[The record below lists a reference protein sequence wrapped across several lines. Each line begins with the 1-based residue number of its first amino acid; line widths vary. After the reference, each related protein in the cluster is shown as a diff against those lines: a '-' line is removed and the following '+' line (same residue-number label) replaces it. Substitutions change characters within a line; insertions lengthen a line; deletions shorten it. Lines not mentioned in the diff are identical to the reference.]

1 MAIRW
6 LDEEEDNNNKT
17 TSTTTLGNRGGSSRR
32 SVRWLTDG
40 PDFSSVQG
48 GFQEDV
54 GADQF
59 VRDTTYNPETDF
71 NPDWNTPSPEV
82 VSGGLANA
90 GRLVAAGAA
99 SGASAG
105 ARLLDNFSRA
115 FQSGISSEELM
126 DPEIQ
131 AQLREWGATDEEI
144 QAAIGEAFRIENES
158 SDLRTFANQA
168 QDMSRIL
175 QEDSPA
181 AIQRPENLLDSDTP
195 LYWLEQA
202 GRSLLQQVPN
212 FAIGRGAGL
221 AGIGLQAMGN
231 SYEEVYNSA
240 LEKAQK
246 QEGLS
251 PEEREAQAREEANEH
266 FLTRGVPLAVLEM
279 LPYERISRGA
289 GGSSLL
295 REVGEGAAAEVTAEL
310 AGQTFQDTY
319 DVVARGE
326 EAKPV
331 SEALRDL
338 VDAAG
343 TGAVGGGVAAGGAGA
358 ISRVPTIRTGNPIA
372 DAAAEV
378 TADIQRNAGV
388 NVEAPESASE
398 PVSTPEATP
407 VVPTPE
413 TSPESVTEASVDTQQ
428 PQVTPQRTAR
438 WDNETNQWVDVT
450 TTDTV
455 DPTIEDRDYVPEM
468 TREEA
473 EAILGPR
480 APQEQIDQYTQAE
493 QERAE
498 NRRAVIQEMMDEGW
512 SFEAG
517 NETQGRRAEIAR
529 RMAQRGFPEEGAD
542 ALPDASAR
550 TYRPAQAEAIQP
562 GDFTRTW
569 DSANN
574 TWVDGF
580 VVSREGDSLVVENS
594 RGERTTYPDTEVE
607 RMEKSAPRSLRIR
620 RNRALEQQ
628 RQGEGTRAMEAVG
641 VGSEGTRAL
650 EQQQRSEGTRAMEA
664 PSPVTTTPPAITAE
678 TTPTQPVT
686 AAPKARRS
694 RKPTTPAIEG
704 EKGTPLTDR
713 GAIVKRAYEQ
723 LRSEGREGDIVRLN
737 EITKELSGESTGVLE
752 NANEVPDGEV
762 KRATTTSEIFDSAD
776 QIPERFLAETPETD
790 LTRAIGRG
798 GSAKDVLA
806 RLKPLIKSPGV
817 QRLSNKLESLLDLG
831 DINIVTMDT
840 DTLRGEGAKTSLGRY
855 FLQKNKMGTLGAY
868 WDAHRTVALKGRGF
882 KNNGLNVE
890 TLLHELQ
897 HAASVHVY
905 KAVKAGTITDA
916 RAKKAVE
923 DIDAL
928 HQQYKEALPKA
939 LEGVTNKATIDRLKY
954 AATNPLEFMAVA
966 SSSPLVQMTLRREGL
981 WQRFVD
987 AIRRLIGLGRGDMSV
1002 LERILQATEAVMEAQ
1017 AATQP
1022 KGAPKSKAQADADIS
1037 QLRDI
1042 LGVLDFNPDTTSHI
1056 EVDGVER
1063 PTTNSNGNL
1072 IHPTEDGIRNFW
1084 KWFGNSKV
1092 VNEDGKPLV
1101 VYHGTMAPE
1110 DFSAFR
1116 TTVGSFRL
1124 GAHFGTTEQ
1133 AESLV
1138 NEKMRVRARAE
1149 ARNAG
1154 RLPDAYKPYSGAPRF
1169 IPVYLSIQNP
1179 KRVEDQGD
1187 EARWSEAIEQA
1198 IREGHDGLVYENT
1211 EEGEGDSYVAFYP
1224 EQIKSAIGNRGTFD
1238 PTDAGILAF
1247 NPDEASPLEGMVYEM
1262 ATSTTGNSR
1271 VTDRLL
1277 KRYNKYQRAFMKSVF
1292 ASGDVDQRI
1301 YRNTLESRSKD
1312 MDGVNREFAFI
1323 NDELNRAYDTTKDPA
1338 IFEEFIKHMQGKDSR
1353 LSDEQKKVANKARK
1367 AIDRMLLELL
1377 GESYKTNSIG
1387 PHLQNAILNN
1397 IGTGLRR
1404 VYRVN
1409 SFRPT
1414 LGQKTR
1420 NKDYYTVRKTEAPD
1434 VVARA
1439 EDYIRKE
1446 LLIPDA
1452 SVIDSLSDDRINH
1465 LAQQYGIPYVKRE
1478 TKIKHLLKIKEKYE
1492 SDEAMIQSLIDEVFA
1507 ANPTSPKLVWNKRR
1521 TRKSDNPFD
1530 TYPDVSPVIKEAW
1543 GEYTKPSIVVGSM
1556 MTELGLLT
1564 TKVKTLDWLY
1574 REGKAEGFVRD
1585 QSPGGKDWVELKK
1598 GSIIEP
1604 DKPQTINSFLG
1615 DLEGKWVP
1623 KSVAYLLQ
1631 GLTNATTRVKTSED
1645 RIFDAGNTLLTSTLW
1660 RGLNGIPKLYAT
1672 ALNASTSIIQMA
1684 SNASLLVGDQAI
1696 DMSTGTQGWKNVGKA
1711 FRMAW
1716 IDAVGRNPS
1725 DKTRDEIVNLVR
1737 RGALRDG
1744 LSLGEIKSL
1753 VSNLE
1758 REMEVGGKFT
1768 MTFNKALDASAN
1780 FYQMSDNIPKIAG
1793 YYQRVI
1799 AYRKMYPE
1807 MSFDEVQ
1814 KMAGDQVMDSYVTF
1828 SRAFPWARASS
1839 RILGNF
1845 ATFPAEVIRT
1855 TVNRFVEIN
1864 KYVDYL
1870 KQDDLSAEQ
1879 RNTAQ
1884 KMIAN
1889 TTLGAVL
1896 SLGMMSGLAYL
1907 LSSLGGEDDEQK
1919 KLEQQEDLSALV
1931 GERQANSVLT
1941 ILNVDTDK
1949 HSVFVAD
1956 LGRVSP
1962 TGPAYEIVSAGAR
1975 KGAGGAL
1982 RKVGETFFSPG
1993 PFLQGVIGAV
2003 SGKDPMT
2010 KQEMDGL
2017 ERAGSLTSG
2026 FVPGVVKSISRVF
2039 SKEAAGFDPTA
2050 AWLAVVAPV
2059 TEIRGVDA
2067 VKSKLNQYSRKR
2079 DENNRMIGSGSLMTA
2094 YSGLETAKPLPDS
2107 TVEALANQWLAADY
2121 DNWEEA
2127 RRTVRAGERLL
2138 GMDSEEFEEA
2148 RSGANNFSKSR
2159 LSSLRNGEYS
2169 PQLPSDQFWDGMYSR
2184 LERENRGRGE
2194 EFLENLQD
2202 QIQNRRDL
2210 FQDYILDNWEDII
2223 KPKKDGTR

>member
-6 LDEEEDNNNKT
+6 LDEEDNKT

-32 SVRWLTDG
+32 SIRWLTDG

-54 GADQF
+54 GDDQF
-59 VRDTTYNPETDF
+59 ERDTTYNPETDF

-82 VSGGLANA
+82 ASGGLANA

-105 ARLLDNFSRA
+105 ARLLDSFSRA

-131 AQLREWGATDEEI
+131 SQLKEWGATDEEI
-144 QAAIGEAFRIENES
+144 QAAIGEAFRIENEA

-168 QDMSRIL
+168 QDMARIL

-212 FAIGRGAGL
+212 FALGRGAGL

-251 PEEREAQAREEANEH
+251 PEEREAQAREEANQH

-295 REVGEGAAAEVTAEL
+295 REIGEGAAAEVTAEL

-343 TGAVGGGVAAGGAGA
+343 TGAVGGGVTAGGAGA
-358 ISRVPTIRTGNPIA
+358 ISRVPAIRTGNPIA

-378 TADIQRNAGV
+378 TADIQRNAGA

-398 PVSTPEATP
+398 PVSIPEDTSVAP
-407 VVPTPE
+407 APE
-413 TSPESVTEASVDTQQ
+413 TSPESVTEASGDTQQ
-428 PQVTPQRTAR
+428 PQQQVTPRRTAR
-438 WDNETNQWVDVT
+438 WDSETGQWVDVT

-455 DPTIEDRDYVPEM
+455 DQTIEDRDYVPEM

-480 APQEQIDQYTQAE
+480 ASQEQIDQYTQAE

-550 TYRPAQAEAIQP
+550 TYRPAQAEAVQP

-628 RQGEGTRAMEAVG
+628 RQGEGPIAMEAVG
-641 VGSEGTRAL
+641 VGSEGT
-650 EQQQRSEGTRAMEA
+650 QAMEA
-664 PSPVTTTPPAITAE
+664 PSPVTTTPSSSSLSEE
-678 TTPTQPVT
+678 TTPAQPVP

-694 RKPTTPAIEG
+694 KKPTTPVIEG

-737 EITKELSGESTGVLE
+737 EITKELSGETSGVFDS
-752 NANEVPDGEV
+752 ANEVPDGEV
-762 KRATTTSEIFDSAD
+762 KSATTARETFDSAD

-806 RLKPLIKSPGV
+806 RLKPHIKSPEV
-817 QRLSNKLESLLDLG
+817 QRLADNLERLLDLG

-855 FLQKNKMGTLGAY
+855 FLQKSKMGTLGAY
-868 WDAHRTVALKGRGF
+868 WDAFKTVALKGRGF

-905 KAVKAGTITDA
+905 KAVKDGSITDA

-939 LEGVTNKATIDRLKY
+939 LEGVTNKATVDRLRY

-987 AIRRLIGLGRGDMSV
+987 AVRRLIGLGRGDMSV

-1022 KGAPKSKAQADADIS
+1022 KGAPKSKAQADADTN
-1037 QLRDI
+1037 QLRSI
-1042 LGVLDFNPDTTSHI
+1042 LGVLDFNPETTSHI

-1084 KWFGNSKV
+1084 KWFGDSKV

-1101 VYHGTMAPE
+1101 VYHGTASE
-1110 DFSAFR
+1110 FTSFAAEKVSGRSKNEFGAGFYFSPRKSA
-1116 TTVGSFRL
+1116 
-1124 GAHFGTTEQ
+1124 
-1133 AESLV
+1133 AELY
-1138 NEKMRVRARAE
+1138 
-1149 ARNAG
+1149 AG
-1154 RLPDAYKPYSGAPRF
+1154 KSGNVVPA
-1169 IPVYLSIQNP
+1169 YLSLRNP
-1179 KRVEDQGD
+1179 KYVTTDDRGGATGWHGE
-1187 EARWSEAIEQA
+1187 
-1198 IREGHDGLVYENT
+1198 HDGLIVLYS
-1211 EEGEGDSYVAFYP
+1211 DSTSKNDPAEWAEVVVADP
-1224 EQIKSAIGNRGTFD
+1224 SQIKSATGNRGTFD
-1238 PTDAGILAF
+1238 PTDASILAF
-1247 NPDEASPLEGMVYEM
+1247 NPETASPLEGMVYEM
-1262 ATSTTGNSR
+1262 ATSTTGNSK

-1277 KRYNKYQRAFMKSVF
+1277 KRYNVFQRVFMKSAF

-1338 IFEEFIKHMQGKDSR
+1338 IFEEFIKHMEGKDSR
-1353 LSDEQKKVANKARK
+1353 LSDEQKKSADKARK
-1367 AIDRMLLELL
+1367 AIDRMMLDLL

-1420 NKDYYTVRKTEAPD
+1420 NKDYYTVRKAEAPD

-1492 SDEAMIQSLIDEVFA
+1492 SDEAMIKSLIDEVFA

-1631 GLTNATTRVKTSED
+1631 GLTNATTRVKTPED

-1660 RGLNGIPKLYAT
+1660 RGLNGIPKLFAT
-1672 ALNASTSIIQMA
+1672 AFNASTSLIQMA

-1737 RGALRDG
+1737 RGATRDG
-1744 LSLGEIKSL
+1744 LALGEIKSL

-1758 REMEVGGKFT
+1758 REMEVGGRFT
-1768 MTFNKALDASAN
+1768 MSLNKALDASAN

-1870 KQDDLSAEQ
+1870 KQDGLSAEQ

-1931 GERQANSVLT
+1931 GERQANSVLS
-1941 ILNVDTDK
+1941 ILNADTDK

-1975 KGAGGAL
+1975 KGVGGAT
-1982 RKVGETFFSPG
+1982 RKIGETFFSPG

-2010 KQEMDGL
+2010 KQELDGL

-2121 DNWEEA
+2121 ENWEEA
-2127 RRTVRAGERLL
+2127 RRAVRAGERLL